1 MWMQIQNDKGK
12 YVNKGDKNDVQ
23 KKMDKT
29 LRHIL
34 QNKEYKLI
42 KNSKHVL
49 ESTNG
54 KISQHDQDHKN
65 VAYHLSKQRSK
76 LQSFFYAF

>member
-1 MWMQIQNDKGK
+1 MRTELRSWNQIYIFRSFFVSSMKNWCECKYKTTKKNKGK

-23 KKMDKT
+23 KNGQNT
-29 LRHIL
+29 TSHL

-49 ESTNG
+49 
-54 KISQHDQDHKN
+54 
-65 VAYHLSKQRSK
+65 
-76 LQSFFYAF
+76 